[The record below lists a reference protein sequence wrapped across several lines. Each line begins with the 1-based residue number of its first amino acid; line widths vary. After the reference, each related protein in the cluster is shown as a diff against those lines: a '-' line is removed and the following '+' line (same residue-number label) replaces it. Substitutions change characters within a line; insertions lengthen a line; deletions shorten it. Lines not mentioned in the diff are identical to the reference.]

1 VVTAD
6 VHRPESI
13 VDGLDD
19 ADAVV
24 SGLGNAAGDVGT
36 LTAGAR
42 ALALAREHDPALR
55 LVWIGALG
63 SGESAGAAGW
73 AGRTLVNLALKA
85 ELPDKVAADTAIR
98 RAGGTVMHAAM
109 MVGGALS
116 PSHRTVD
123 LDHLPRRVMPRFVSR
138 ATVAAAML
146 DEAENPRY
154 AGETVVPLS

>member
-1 VVTAD
+1 MTTGTLRIAVLGATGALGGHLVGQALARGHTVVALVRDPGRLPVPASPTLTVVTAD

-63 SGESAGAAGW
+63 SGESAGA
-73 AGRTLVNLALKA
+73 
-85 ELPDKVAADTAIR
+85 
-98 RAGGTVMHAAM
+98 
-109 MVGGALS
+109 
-116 PSHRTVD
+116 
-123 LDHLPRRVMPRFVSR
+123 
-138 ATVAAAML
+138 
-146 DEAENPRY
+146 
-154 AGETVVPLS
+154 